1 MDTNVTVT
9 LPLAGA
15 LEAAER
21 HICETA
27 LQRHGTIVEA
37 AEALGV
43 TRHALKRRLV
53 KHNIAH
59 ESKRG
64 GWRPRAD
71 KRAA

>member
-1 MDTNVTVT
+1 MDTVTVT

-27 LQRHGTIVEA
+27 LKRHKTIAEA

-53 KHNIAH
+53 KYDIAH
-59 ESKRG
+59 DSRRG
-64 GWRPRAD
+64 GWRPRA
-71 KRAA
+71 KRAS